1 MDRIRTREKIVAKAT
16 EEILRQ
22 GYSRTT
28 MDAIATGLGMSK
40 KTIYQ
45 LYPSKKDLLRS
56 VLSTLQSE
64 IEQGLEPVVFRP
76 DLAFREKW
84 LAVVEYTAHQY
95 GRLGPGF
102 VDDLRSAD
110 PEIFQ
115 ILDKF
120 RGDLVQRC
128 FSSLAEEGIREGA
141 FRSDIDPRFLS
152 AVYLAIVQAILNP
165 VAVQELGLAPDQ
177 AYREVVKLILDGI
190 TRHPGQSP
198 TNL

>member
-1 MDRIRTREKIVAKAT
+1 VDRIRTREKIVAKAT

-28 MDAIATGLGMSK
+28 MDAIATRLGMSK

-45 LYPSKKDLLRS
+45 LYPSKKDLLRG
-56 VLSTLQSE
+56 VLSALQME
-64 IEQGLEPVVFRP
+64 IEQGLEQIVFRP

-84 LAVVEYTAHQY
+84 LAVVEFTACQY
-95 GRLGPGF
+95 GRFGPGF
-102 VDDLRSAD
+102 VDDLRTVD

-120 RGDLVQRC
+120 RSDLVQRC
-128 FSSLAEEGIREGA
+128 FSSLAAEGVREGA
-141 FRSDIDPRFLS
+141 FRADIDPRFLS

-165 VAVQELGLAPDQ
+165 VALQQLGMAPDH
-177 AYREVVKLILDGI
+177 AYLEVVKLILDGI
-190 TRHPGQSP
+190 TRHTHQSD

>member
-28 MDAIATGLGMSK
+28 MDVIAAGLGMSK

-45 LYPSKKDLLRS
+45 LYPSKKELLRA

-64 IEQGLEPVVFRP
+64 IEKGLEQVVFRP
-76 DLAFREKW
+76 NLAFREKW
-84 LAVVEYTAHQY
+84 LAVVEYTACQY
-95 GRLGPGF
+95 GRVGPGF
-102 VDDLRSAD
+102 VDDLRSSD
-110 PEIFQ
+110 PEIFR
-115 ILDKF
+115 ILEKF
-120 RGDLVQRC
+120 RGEMVQRC
-128 FSSLAEEGIREGA
+128 FASLAEEGIREGA
-141 FRSDIDPRFLS
+141 FRSDVDPRFVS
-152 AVYLAIVQAILNP
+152 DVYLAIVQAILNP
-165 VAVQELGLAPDQ
+165 AAVQSLGLAPDQ

-190 TRHPGQSP
+190 ALQPVQSP

>member
-1 MDRIRTREKIVAKAT
+1 MDRNRTREKIVAKAT
-16 EEILRQ
+16 EEILHQ

-45 LYPSKKDLLRS
+45 LYPSKKDLLRA
-56 VLSTLQSE
+56 VLSTLQTE
-64 IEQGLEPVVFRP
+64 IEQGLEKEVFRP

-95 GRLGPGF
+95 GRFGPGF
-102 VDDLRSAD
+102 VDDLRSSD

-120 RGDLVQRC
+120 REDLVRRC
-128 FSSLAEEGIREGA
+128 FTSLAEEGIRTGS
-141 FRSDIDPRFLS
+141 FRSDIDPKFLS
-152 AVYLAIVQAILNP
+152 SVYLAIVGAILNP
-165 VAVQELGLAPDQ
+165 IAVQQLGMAPDQ
-177 AYREVVKLILDGI
+177 AYREVVRLLLDGI
-190 TRHPGQSP
+190 TRQPGQSP

>member
-1 MDRIRTREKIVAKAT
+1 MDRNRTREKIVAKAT
-16 EEILRQ
+16 EEILHQ

-45 LYPSKKDLLRS
+45 LYPSKKDLLRA
-56 VLSTLQSE
+56 VLSTLQTE
-64 IEQGLEPVVFRP
+64 IEQGLEKEVFRP

-84 LAVVEYTAHQY
+84 LAVVEFTAHQY
-95 GRLGPGF
+95 GRFGPGF
-102 VDDLRSAD
+102 VDDLRSSD

-120 RGDLVQRC
+120 REDLVRRC
-128 FSSLAEEGIREGA
+128 FTSLAEEGIRTGS
-141 FRSDIDPRFLS
+141 FRSDIDPKFLS
-152 AVYLAIVQAILNP
+152 SVYLAIVGAILNP
-165 VAVQELGLAPDQ
+165 IALQQLGMAPDQ
-177 AYREVVKLILDGI
+177 AYREVVRLLLDGI
-190 TRHPGQSP
+190 TRQPGQSP

>member
-1 MDRIRTREKIVAKAT
+1 MDRNRTREKIVAKAT
-16 EEILRQ
+16 EEILHQ

-45 LYPSKKDLLRS
+45 LYPSKKDLLRA

-64 IEQGLEPVVFRP
+64 IEQGLEKVVFRP

-95 GRLGPGF
+95 GRFGPGF
-102 VDDLRSAD
+102 VDDLRSSD

-120 RGDLVQRC
+120 REDLVRRC
-128 FSSLAEEGIREGA
+128 FTSLAEEGIRTGS
-141 FRSDIDPRFLS
+141 FRSDIDPKFLS
-152 AVYLAIVQAILNP
+152 SVYLAIVGAILNP
-165 VAVQELGLAPDQ
+165 IAVQQLGMAPDQ
-177 AYREVVKLILDGI
+177 AYREVVRLLLDGI
-190 TRHPGQSP
+190 TRQPGQSP